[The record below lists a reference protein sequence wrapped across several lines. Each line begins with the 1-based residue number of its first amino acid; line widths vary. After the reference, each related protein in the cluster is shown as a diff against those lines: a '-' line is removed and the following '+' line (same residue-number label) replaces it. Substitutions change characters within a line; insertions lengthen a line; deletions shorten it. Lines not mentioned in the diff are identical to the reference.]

1 MKDLTGLD
9 GFWGSEG
16 GVEGDPEH
24 LNNES
29 FHFTTFFCP
38 VFEVYSVSPLSSPRL
53 AKHTM
58 ATEQP

>member
-1 MKDLTGLD
+1 MKDLTGLE
-9 GFWGSEG
+9 GVWGG
-16 GVEGDPEH
+16 GWGGPEH